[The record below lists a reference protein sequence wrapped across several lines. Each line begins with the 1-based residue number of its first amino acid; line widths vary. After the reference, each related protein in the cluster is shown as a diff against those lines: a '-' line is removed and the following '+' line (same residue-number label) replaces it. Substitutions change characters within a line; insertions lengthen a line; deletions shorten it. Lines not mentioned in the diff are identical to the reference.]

1 MKKNVNNLAASVRQ
15 RLANRARERKE
26 DFGLLLTKYALER
39 LLFRIGQSEYRNIF
53 VLKGALLFEL
63 WTEEVHR
70 PTRDADFLS
79 VGDSEP
85 SQFESIFKEICALP
99 VDEDG
104 LQFDGASV
112 KAQRIKED
120 ADYEGVRVTFR
131 SHLERARIPMQI
143 DIGFGDTI
151 TPRAV
156 ETSFPTILNGPA
168 PSLFTYPKETVVA
181 EKFEA
186 MVKLGIANSRM
197 KDFHDIRVLSG
208 LFPFDGPV
216 LAEAIART
224 FERRKTPLPTI
235 SAPPRA
241 FTSEFSE
248 DESKQRQ
255 WVAFNTKNRLYIE
268 AVPLKRVVGDIERFL
283 MPLVIGVANKE
294 HWNRS
299 WPAGGPWQD

>member
-1 MKKNVNNLAASVRQ
+1 MTKNVTNIAASIRQ

-39 LLFRIGQSEYRNIF
+39 LLFRIGQSEYRKIF

-63 WTEEVHR
+63 WTEEAHR

-79 VGDSEP
+79 NGDSDP
-85 SQFESIFKEICALP
+85 SRFESIFKEICALP

-104 LQFDGASV
+104 LQFDPASV

-120 ADYEGVRVTFR
+120 ADYEGVRVTFLGY
-131 SHLERARIPMQI
+131 LERARIPMQI

-151 TPRAV
+151 TPPPV

-197 KDFHDIRVLSG
+197 KDFHDIRALSE
-208 LFPFDGPV
+208 LFSFDGPV
-216 LAEAIART
+216 LADAIVRT
-224 FERRKTPLPTI
+224 FERRKTALPTI

-241 FTSEFSE
+241 FTSEFFE
-248 DESKQRQ
+248 DESRQRQ
-255 WVAFNTKNRLYIE
+255 WGAFNIKNRLYIE
-268 AVPLKRVVGDIERFL
+268 SVPFRRVVGDIERFL
-283 MPLVIGVANKE
+283 MPLVIGVTKME